1 MGTGGS
7 KQVQPHDALM
17 RAVLSNPVDAGA
29 EVRSVLPPELVARL
43 DLDHLELQS
52 GTFVTEELSHRQTDV
67 LFRTTMR
74 SEQAESDDRAEQ
86 TVEEDNAY
94 IYFLIEHQ
102 STPEPLMAHR
112 MLGYQQR
119 IRDRHLAH
127 HGGATVP
134 IVIPIVIYQGH
145 RLWNAPIDVADVT
158 AADDQLG
165 ALLGDYLPRARYYLD
180 DLTRFDDN
188 ALRARPL
195 TPTLRVVYV
204 SLRRGP
210 GDTDFT
216 AWLPDWRSEIVGLSD
231 QTLSMLVSYL
241 VYVGNTTRERL
252 RAFAATTGPHTE
264 EIIMTAAGRLITEAW
279 AEGEARGRAE
289 GEARG
294 RVEGEARGRVE
305 GEARGET
312 KLLLKQLTTRYGT
325 LDPDVRERVEN
336 ATIDQVELWS
346 TRLVQGNPTLD
357 DILG

>member
-1 MGTGGS
+1 
-7 KQVQPHDALM
+7 
-17 RAVLSNPVDAGA
+17 
-29 EVRSVLPPELVARL
+29 
-43 DLDHLELQS
+43 
-52 GTFVTEELSHRQTDV
+52 
-67 LFRTTMR
+67 MR
-74 SEQAESDDRAEQ
+74 SEQADRAEQ
-86 TVEEDNAY
+86 TVEE
-94 IYFLIEHQ
+94 
-102 STPEPLMAHR
+102 
-112 MLGYQQR
+112 
-119 IRDRHLAH
+119 
-127 HGGATVP
+127 
-134 IVIPIVIYQGH
+134 
-145 RLWNAPIDVADVT
+145 
-158 AADDQLG
+158 
-165 ALLGDYLPRARYYLD
+165 
-180 DLTRFDDN
+180 DN

-241 VYVGNTTRERL
+241 VYVGNTTREKL

-294 RVEGEARGRVE
+294 RAE

-336 ATIDQVELWS
+336 ATTDEIELWS
-346 TRLVQGNPTLD
+346 VRLVQGNPTLD